1 MKTILVLS
9 ILFSAIAWLPT
20 FAELTDADLDKI
32 RLIVKASEN
41 SLKEHTKSE
50 IESSETRMK
59 SYVDA
64 KIESVKTPIAW
75 LIGILVAMIAIIGL
89 PLAILTIFLGLAKH
103 KGQHT
108 RETDRSS
115 HPRNRSTQ
123 TTANRKSLTLP
134 QSTGIKRLKTG
145 IQSQLPLM
153 ATLPNDLM
161 IAGRLM
167 VIRFPTRK
175 TGMCATVHVLFCV
188 SRTEACG
195 FFLDKG
201 S

>member
-50 IESSETRMK
+50 IESFETRMK

-64 KIESVKTPIAW
+64 KIEGVKTPIAW

-89 PLAILTIFLGLAKH
+89 PLAILTIFLGWRSIKDNTQEKQIEVLI
-103 KGQHT
+103 
-108 RETDRSS
+108 REIE
-115 HPRNRSTQ
+115 
-123 TTANRKSLTLP
+123 A
-134 QSTGIKRLKTG
+134 LK
-145 IQSQLPLM
+145 QQ
-153 ATLPNDLM
+153 
-161 IAGRLM
+161 R
-167 VIRFPTRK
+167 
-175 TGMCATVHVLFCV
+175 TVNP
-188 SRTEACG
+188 
-195 FFLDKG
+195 
-201 S
+201 